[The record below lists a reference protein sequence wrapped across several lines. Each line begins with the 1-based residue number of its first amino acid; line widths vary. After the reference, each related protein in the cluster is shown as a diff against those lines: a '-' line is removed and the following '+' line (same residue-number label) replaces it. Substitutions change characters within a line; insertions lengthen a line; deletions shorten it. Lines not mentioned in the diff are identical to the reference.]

1 VSVALRV
8 DQLTVTARSAGGDQL
23 ILDHVDLEIAQGEIL
38 GVVGESG
45 SGKTTLVRTITGLLD
60 RNLSVTAG
68 AVELLGSVVLG
79 VGVDRTETVR
89 GTHVGVVFQDA
100 SRSLNPVLRVGSQLH
115 EVLARHR
122 RGTSRAEAREL
133 MMRTL
138 QEMSIADPERAI
150 SSYPHQL
157 SGGQRQRVA
166 LALAMITHPELILAD
181 ECTTALDVTTQAEVV
196 ALLRRIVESQAI
208 TLVFVTH
215 DLLLAAE
222 LCDRIAVMY
231 AGQVVE
237 TGPATE
243 VLVRPRHPYT
253 ERLLT
258 AIPSWDLATP
268 LQGIPG
274 AAPHVT
280 PEFRGCRFAERCPR
294 AEPDCREVE
303 VELDSETEGHDFRC
317 LHPVADLRPRPVIGI
332 TGSEI

>member
-1 VSVALRV
+1 VSVALKV
-8 DQLTVTARSAGGDQL
+8 DQLTVTARSAAGAHV
-23 ILDHVDLEIAQGEIL
+23 ILDHVDLELAQGEVL

-45 SGKTTLVRTITGLLD
+45 SGKTTLVRTVAGLLD
-60 RNLSVTAG
+60 RNLAVTAG
-68 AVELLGSVVLG
+68 VVDLLGTQVLG
-79 VGVDRTETVR
+79 VGVDRTETIR
-89 GTHVGVVFQDA
+89 GSHVGMVFQDA
-100 SRSLNPVLRVGSQLH
+100 SRSLNPVLKVGSQMH
-115 EVLARHR
+115 EVVARHR
-122 RGTSRAEAREL
+122 PDTSRSTARDL
-133 MMRTL
+133 MLQTL
-138 QEMSIADPERAI
+138 RQMSITDPERTIA
-150 SSYPHQL
+150 SYPHQL

-166 LALAMITHPELILAD
+166 LALALITGPELILAD

-196 ALLRRIVESQAI
+196 ALLRRIVGSQSI

-222 LCDRIAVMY
+222 LCDRVAVMY

-294 AEPDCREVE
+294 AEPDCHDAEVALSSD
-303 VELDSETEGHDFRC
+303 VEGHDFRC
-317 LHPVADLRPRPVIGI
+317 LHPVADRRPHPVIGI